1 LLEENPKMT
10 ELVVVERRGPIQII
24 RINRPDKKNAL
35 TRAMYGAMAEALRAG
50 DADPEI
56 RCHAILGVPGS
67 FSAGND
73 MGDFMVV
80 ASGGKG
86 GDEVFNFLLALA
98 ELGKPLVSGVDG
110 IAVGIGMTINLHCD
124 LTFASRRTVFRTPFV
139 DLGIVP
145 EAAST
150 LLVPPIVGR
159 QQAFAILAL
168 GEPLPAARAKEL
180 GLIYEVC
187 GDDEVESKALAAAK
201 VIAAKPPQAL
211 RIARNLLLGERQ
223 PVKDRIM
230 LEGRHF
236 SERLTSDEARA
247 AIMSFMTRKA
257 S

>member
-1 LLEENPKMT
+1 MT
-10 ELVVVERRGPIQII
+10 EHVLIERQGAVQVI

-35 TRAMYGAMAEALRAG
+35 TRAMYGAMATALRAG

-67 FSAGND
+67 FSSGND

-86 GDEVFNFLLALA
+86 GEEVFQFLTALA
-98 ELGKPLVSGVDG
+98 ELEKPLVSGVDG

-124 LTFASRRTVFRTPFV
+124 MTFASARTVFRTPFV

-168 GEPLPAARAKEL
+168 GEPLPAARAHEL
-180 GLIYEVC
+180 GLIYKVVGE
-187 GDDEVESKALAAAK
+187 DEVEARALEAAAM
-201 VIAAKPPQAL
+201 IASKPPQAL
-211 RIARNLLLGERQ
+211 RIARDLLLGDRK
-223 PVKDRIM
+223 PVTERIM
-230 LEGRHF
+230 LEGKHF
-236 SERLTSDEARA
+236 TERLTSDEARA
-247 AIMSFMTRKA
+247 AIMAFMSRKA